1 MRPREGEVEK
11 NTKEMKLFTPKAPLE
26 FVAIDILG
34 ELITTK
40 RGNRYI
46 LVISDR
52 YSKLVQTVPLKKI
65 TAAHIA
71 QAFVHH

>member
-1 MRPREGEVEK
+1 MRAREGEVEEEHEG
-11 NTKEMKLFTPKAPLE
+11 NEVVHTQSSAE

-40 RGNRYI
+40 RRNRYI

-52 YSKLVQTVPLKKI
+52 YSKLVRTMPLKKI
-65 TAAHIA
+65 SAAHIA
-71 QAFVHH
+71 